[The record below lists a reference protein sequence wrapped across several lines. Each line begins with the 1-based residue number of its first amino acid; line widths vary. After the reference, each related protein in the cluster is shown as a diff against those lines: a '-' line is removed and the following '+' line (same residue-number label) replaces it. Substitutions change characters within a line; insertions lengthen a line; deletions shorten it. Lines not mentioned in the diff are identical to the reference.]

1 MVGSYESALQGVKGT
16 ITDAKQGLEVLRELP
31 SVNFQTQGVCCKRL
45 APHAHLLYLGVIAL
59 LNNR

>member
-16 ITDAKQGLEVLRELP
+16 ITDAKRGLEVLRELP

-45 APHAHLLYLGVIAL
+45 APHAHLLLT
-59 LNNR
+59 